1 MTFGVP
7 DAYAFGY
14 GVTSTQ
20 GVEFIDLNPEL
31 GEYFGADSGALVV
44 EVDEDSTLGLIAGD
58 VVLAVGAREAD
69 SVGRVLRLIR
79 TYEEDEPIRSGS
91 GSFGTEPNW

>member
-31 GEYFGADSGALVV
+31 GEYFGADS
-44 EVDEDSTLGLIAGD
+44 
-58 VVLAVGAREAD
+58 
-69 SVGRVLRLIR
+69 VGRVLRLIR
-79 TYEEDEPIRSGS
+79 TYEEDEPIRFRVIRNGAELV
-91 GSFGTEPNW
+91 TEGRLD